1 MDADTSALVPP
12 KPWSFDELD
21 WLSGVR
27 TRFNRE
33 DTVRRLVALG
43 EEDTKE
49 EVHFFLDQRLQ
60 PFLHLLVLEHPATFT
75 ESLWNKQNNY
85 LI

>member
-49 EVHFFLDQRLQ
+49 EVHFFSRSTPPAVPTSAGSRTPGD
-60 PFLHLLVLEHPATFT
+60 VYGIALEQTKKT
-75 ESLWNKQNNY
+75 
-85 LI
+85 I